1 MSMCKRQWSKYLR
14 EHLCVQILHPALTLP
29 LVPKVECWAGWEMLG
44 LDVMWEETDAST
56 GKAPWGQD
64 VTFEDQERD

>member
-1 MSMCKRQWSKYLR
+1 M
-14 EHLCVQILHPALTLP
+14 QILHPALTLP